1 MKKAIAYM
9 RFSSPGQ
16 MSGDSLNRQRRLITE
31 WLKVNSDYYLDTVTY
46 EDLGLC
52 AHTNQPIFSIHRC
65 RNAPA
70 IFCIQRLASA
80 EVKREPPTRR
90 HKITSR

>member
-46 EDLGLC
+46 EDLGLT
-52 AHTNQPIFSIHRC
+52 HSMESMHNQELF
-65 RNAPA
+65 RN
-70 IFCIQRLASA
+70 F
-80 EVKREPPTRR
+80 
-90 HKITSR
+90 

>member
-9 RFSSPGQ
+9 RFSSPSQ

-46 EDLGLC
+46 EDLGLS
-52 AHTNQPIFSIHRC
+52 AFNGKHAQSGAFSEFLD
-65 RNAPA
+65 A
-70 IFCIQRLASA
+70 IEHGYILPDYIVS
-80 EVKREPPTRR
+80 
-90 HKITSR
+90 